1 MKLPGMRIAVIGP
14 LPPPA
19 GGMANQSRQL
29 VELLRADGASVQLLP
44 VNPPQRPA
52 WLGRVRGLRAA
63 LRLPLY
69 LWRLWKVAD
78 TVDLFHVM
86 ANSGWSWHLH
96 AAPAIW
102 VGRWKRKT
110 VVLNYRGGEA
120 DAFLTRCP
128 RLVGASLRRADVIL
142 VPSSYLAQ
150 VMERHGYAAHIVPNI
165 IDLARFAP
173 RPPANAGVDLDP
185 RPGPLLL
192 VARHLEKIYDNAS
205 ALRAFALVRRVH
217 PDASLVLAGRG
228 AELGAL
234 RQLAAELGVADAVRF
249 PGQVDNADMAALY
262 RASDVVLNPSLAD
275 NMPISALEA
284 LACGVPL
291 VSTNVGGIPA
301 MLRDGETAL
310 LVAPGD
316 AAAMARA
323 LLTLLARPDYAARIA
338 AAGLEHVRQFSWQ
351 RVAPLLL
358 AQYRC
363 ALGAARPGLRTALVS
378 GLLFPLHE
386 KIKCHDSVA
395 LRRQME
401 LSQWWSAER
410 LAQWQLQR
418 LRALLAH
425 AQAHVPH
432 YRAQFAALGFS
443 PHQVHGLAD
452 LARLPL
458 LEKADIGADREGFK
472 SALARDLSR
481 FNTGGSS
488 GEPLVFFIGKQRVS
502 HDIAAKWRATR
513 WWGVDIGDTEVVLWG
528 SPIELGVQD
537 RLRALRDRLLRTTLL
552 PAFQMSP
559 GKLDGFIQRIRQLR
573 PKMLFGYPSALSHL
587 ARHAHARDIPLDGL
601 GVKVAFVTAERLYD
615 EQRELIGASFACP
628 VANGYGARDAG
639 FIAHEC
645 PQGGMHITA
654 EDIIVEIVDRAGRP
668 LPPGTSGA
676 IVVTHLASGDF
687 PFIRYRTGDVG
698 ALDPAPCPC
707 GRGLPLLQKIEGRST
722 DFVVAQDGTVMHGL
736 ALVYILRDL
745 PQVRQF
751 KIIQENLA
759 LTRVQVVTLPALD
772 AAARHAIETGF
783 RARLGEAVE
792 VRIDQVTAIAPEA
805 SGKFRYVVSHVD
817 SHVDSNVADTVA
829 AKLAQLDPNVV
840 PTR

>member
-1 MKLPGMRIAVIGP
+1 MKLAGMRIAVIGP

-44 VNPPQRPA
+44 VNPTQRPA

-63 LRLPLY
+63 LRLPFY
-69 LWRLWKVAD
+69 LWRLWKAAD
-78 TVDLFHVM
+78 TVDLFHIM

-102 VGRWKRKT
+102 VGRLKRKA

-120 DAFLTRCP
+120 DAFLARSP

-142 VPSSYLAQ
+142 VPSAYLAQ
-150 VMERHGYAAHIVPNI
+150 VLERHGYAAHIVPNI

-173 RPPANAGVDLDP
+173 RPAPADANA
-185 RPGPLLL
+185 RRGPVLL

-205 ALRAFALVRRVH
+205 ALRAFALVREAH
-217 PDASLVLAGRG
+217 PDASLVLAGCG
-228 AELGAL
+228 AELAAL
-234 RQLAAELGVADAVRF
+234 RQLAFELGVADAVRF
-249 PGQVDNADMAALY
+249 PGQVANAAMAALY
-262 RASDVVLNPSLAD
+262 RDSDVVLNPSLAD
-275 NMPISALEA
+275 NMPNSVLEA

-301 MLRDGETAL
+301 LLRDGETAL

-316 AAAMARA
+316 APAMARA
-323 LLTLLARPDYAARIA
+323 LLSLLDQPARAARLA
-338 AAGLEHVRQFSWQ
+338 AAGLEHVRQFSWE
-351 RVAPLLL
+351 RVAPPLL
-358 AQYRC
+358 AQYRR
-363 ALGAARPGLRTALVS
+363 ALGAARPGWRTALVA

-386 KIKCHDSVA
+386 KIKRHDSVA

-401 LSQWWSAER
+401 LSQWWSAAR
-410 LAQWQLQR
+410 LEEWQVQR

-432 YRAQFAALGFS
+432 YRAQFAALGFAPQQLRS
-443 PHQVHGLAD
+443 LAD

-458 LEKADIGADREGFK
+458 LGKADISAGRDGFK
-472 SALARDLSR
+472 SDLARDLSR

-488 GEPLVFFIGKQRVS
+488 GEPLVFYIGKQRVS

-513 WWGVDIGDTEVVLWG
+513 WWGVDIGDTEVVVWG
-528 SPIELGVQD
+528 SPIELGAQD
-537 RLRALRDRLLRTTLL
+537 RLRALRDRVLRSTLL

-559 GKLDGFIQRIRQLR
+559 EKLDGFIQRIRHLR

-587 ARHAHARDIPLDGL
+587 ARHARARDIPLDGL

-615 EQRELIGASFACP
+615 EQRALIGASFACP

-654 EDIIVEIVDRAGRP
+654 EDIIVEIVDAAGQP
-668 LPPGTSGA
+668 LPPGASGA
-676 IVVTHLASGDF
+676 IVITHLASADF

-707 GRGLPLLQKIEGRST
+707 GRGLPLLQKVEGRST

-751 KIIQENLA
+751 KIIQEHLA
-759 LTRVQVVTLPALD
+759 LTRVLLVALPTLDGPTR
-772 AAARHAIETGF
+772 AAIQAGF
-783 RARLGEAVE
+783 RARLGAAVE
-792 VRIDQVTAIAPEA
+792 VDIDEVAEIAPEA
-805 SGKFRYVVSHVD
+805 SGKFRYVISK
-817 SHVDSNVADTVA
+817 VA
-829 AKLAQLDPNVV
+829 
-840 PTR
+840 PT